1 MNGLFYRKQVRQV
14 MSKLLSE
21 DEAPSSLILETEF
34 HKEGNVGGC
43 IT

>member
-1 MNGLFYRKQVRQV
+1 

-21 DEAPSSLILETEF
+21 DEAPFSLILETGF
-34 HKEGNVGGC
+34 HKEGCLGGC